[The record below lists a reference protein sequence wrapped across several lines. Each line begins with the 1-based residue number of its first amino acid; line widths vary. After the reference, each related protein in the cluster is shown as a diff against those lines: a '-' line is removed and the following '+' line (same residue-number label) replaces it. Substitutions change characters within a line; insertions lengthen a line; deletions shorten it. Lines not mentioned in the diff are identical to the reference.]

1 MRTHRT
7 RFAMS
12 VAVCAVGAL
21 TLTSCSG
28 DSSTDDPATTSA
40 AGSSSSAA
48 QSSGAASSDGLGAPV
63 TGDALA
69 NAVTLDA
76 VVGHLE
82 ELTSIAEA
90 NDGNRA
96 AGTPGYDAS
105 VDYVAGALR
114 DAGFDVETPEFS
126 FDSYDLRSA
135 SLRAGDREVPSN
147 AFTYSPAG
155 TVTAPLVVAPTD
167 DTPGCEATDY
177 DGLPVTGA
185 VVLVSRGSCPF
196 AQKGVVVA
204 DLGAAAV
211 IVANNEDGPLD
222 AGTLG
227 STQDARIPA
236 LGVSRDDGAALAA
249 AGGEVTVAV
258 DSETTTT
265 TSRNVIAQTTT
276 GDTDNVVMAGAHLDS
291 VPEGPGI
298 NDNGTGVAAVLES
311 ALRMGGAPQ
320 TTNAVRFG
328 FWGAEELGLVGST
341 KYVEGLSEED
351 AAAIALY
358 LNFDM
363 VGSNNPGYLVYD
375 GDDSDKE
382 GAPAGPAGSD
392 AIERTFEERLA
403 AKDADGTDFDGRSD
417 YGPFIEVGIPAG
429 GVFSGADD
437 VKTEEQA
444 ARWGG
449 TADEAYD
456 PNYHTA
462 EDTLANVNR
471 DALAVNSQAVAYGIG
486 TYAESV
492 TGPNGVPVGEQ
503 RTAARQSQ

>member
-1 MRTHRT
+1 M
-7 RFAMS
+7 
-12 VAVCAVGAL
+12 
-21 TLTSCSG
+21 
-28 DSSTDDPATTSA
+28 
-40 AGSSSSAA
+40 
-48 QSSGAASSDGLGAPV
+48 
-63 TGDALA
+63 
-69 NAVTLDA
+69 
-76 VVGHLE
+76 
-82 ELTSIAEA
+82 
-90 NDGNRA
+90 
-96 AGTPGYDAS
+96 
-105 VDYVAGALR
+105 
-114 DAGFDVETPEFS
+114 
-126 FDSYDLRSA
+126 
-135 SLRAGDREVPSN
+135 PSN

-155 TVTAPLVVAPTD
+155 TVTAALVVAPTD

-177 DGLPVTGA
+177 DGLPVPGA
-185 VVLVSRGSCPF
+185 VVLVSRGSCSF
-196 AQKGVVVA
+196 AQKGIVAA

-211 IVANNEDGPLD
+211 VVANNEDGPLD

-227 STQDARIPA
+227 STADARIPA
-236 LGVSRDDGAALAA
+236 VGVGREDGAALAA
-249 AGGEVTVAV
+249 GGGQVTVAV

-276 GDTDNVVMAGAHLDS
+276 GDTDNIVMAGAHLDS

-341 KYVEGLSEED
+341 EYVAGLSDDD
-351 AAAIALY
+351 AAALALY

-375 GDDSDKE
+375 GDDSDQE

-417 YGPFIEVGIPAG
+417 YGPFIERGIPAG

-437 VKTEEQA
+437 IKTEEQA

-449 TADEAYD
+449 TAGEAFD
-456 PNYHTA
+456 PNYHTP
-462 EDTLANVNR
+462 EDTLENVDR

-486 TYAESV
+486 TYADSV